1 MTDKNDLHTC
11 SYYCMHPACV
21 IAQRDFLRDMVE
33 QLKQDIKQLMSE
45 ERRNDDYNRIGM
57 V

>member
-1 MTDKNDLHTC
+1 MTDKKDVHTC

>member
-1 MTDKNDLHTC
+1 MEEKQHPC

-33 QLKQDIKQLMSE
+33 QLRQDIKQLMSE

>member
-1 MTDKNDLHTC
+1 MDEKQLHTC

-21 IAQRDFLRDMVE
+21 IAQRDFLRDKVE
-33 QLKQDIKQLMSE
+33 QLQQDIKQLLSE
-45 ERRNDDYNRIGM
+45 ERTNDDYNRIGM

>member
-1 MTDKNDLHTC
+1 MTDKKDVHTC

-21 IAQRDFLRDMVE
+21 IAQRDYLRDKVE
-33 QLKQDIKQLMSE
+33 QLEQDLKILLRE
-45 ERRNDDYNRIGM
+45 ERTQDDHNRIGM

>member
-1 MTDKNDLHTC
+1 MEEKQHTC

-21 IAQRDFLRDMVE
+21 IAQRDFLRDKVE
-33 QLKQDIKQLMSE
+33 QLQEDMRQLLIE
-45 ERRNDDYNRIGM
+45 ERTQDDYNRIGM